1 MYQHAQQPRD
11 LPVRTGSRWSKGNC
25 RMKRRNFLT
34 PTGIA
39 IANTRGLITPYSGD
53 LRPVDIEVYDRVPTG
68 AKCRVYGQV

>member
-1 MYQHAQQPRD
+1 
-11 LPVRTGSRWSKGNC
+11 
-25 RMKRRNFLT
+25 MKRRNFLT